1 MTVQWIG
8 LVEDKDLRKE
18 IDHLVGETGRIL
30 QSVKGQKELHQAITH
45 FPQTVVFLQSNSDHD
60 VFELCREL
68 SVLYP
73 FISLILLVKEKELD
87 VKKAMRVGAMEIISF
102 PINGGEIIQV
112 VKEAEEMVSWKA
124 TMVQKDTAPIQK
136 KGQIITVCST
146 KGGVGKTT
154 ITVNLAIALAK
165 QKQKVVVLDLD
176 LQFGDVAMHYDIH
189 PKRTIYEWVKEYE
202 QSQNDIKEYIIE
214 HSSGVDILSSPSRPE
229 FAEEIS
235 EKHIGSLLTKLKEHY
250 DWIVIDTS
258 PSLVE
263 TGLMALEHSD
273 HILLVTSMD
282 LPTLKNN
289 KLYVDTLD
297 SLNLKRKIMVIVNRD
312 FKTKGIEVETV
323 EKILGL
329 PTNSRIP
336 NEEKIVISSINT
348 GVPVILTHPRSK
360 VAKNI
365 SLLAAILTKETHQKG
380 KLQNKP
386 SKRSFISRLLKK

>member
-8 LVEDKDLRKE
+8 LIEDRDVKKE

-45 FPQTVVFLQSNSDHD
+45 FPQTVVFLQADSDHF
-60 VFELCREL
+60 VFELCKEL

-73 FISLILLVKEKELD
+73 SISLILLVKEKELD
-87 VKKAMRVGAMEIISF
+87 VKKAMRAGAMEIIHF
-102 PINGGEIIQV
+102 PIKGEEIIQIV
-112 VKEAEEMVSWKA
+112 QEAEEMVSWKSS
-124 TMVQKDTAPIQK
+124 MIQKDTTPIQK
-136 KGQIITVCST
+136 NGQIVTICST

-154 ITVNLAIALAK
+154 ITVNLAIALSK
-165 QKQKVVVLDLD
+165 QKHKVVVLDLD
-176 LQFGDVAMHYDIH
+176 LQFGDVAMHFDIH

-214 HSSGVDILSSPSRPE
+214 HPSGVDILSSPSRPE

-297 SLNLKRKIMVIVNRD
+297 SLNLKRKVRVILNRD
-312 FKTKGIEVETV
+312 SKTKGIEVETV

-329 PTNSRIP
+329 PTNFRIP
-336 NEEKIVISSINT
+336 NEEKIVISSVNT
-348 GVPVILTHPRSK
+348 GIPVIRSYPRSK

-365 SLLAAILTKETHQKG
+365 NLLASVLSKET
-380 KLQNKP
+380 LQNEKNK
-386 SKRSFISRLLKK
+386 SKLSKLSFITRLLRK